1 MNITNVTVSGIIY
14 LSLINVTLGDDAALD
29 MSDLFTDLQ
38 RIPPHYIPLSYKYS
52 TTVRQHFTKLT
63 SITCNKIKYDALWR
77 ESHG

>member
-38 RIPPHYIPLSYKYS
+38 RIPPHYTPLSCKYS
-52 TTVRQHFTKLT
+52 TTVRQNFTKVT
-63 SITCNKIKYDALWR
+63 
-77 ESHG
+77 